1 MRNRTEHILR
11 LACLVLAV
19 LVLAQFIRTI
29 FHVTPFFG
37 VRVPAVPTLETNS
50 PAGLNPAPAA
60 NPQAAT
66 GAMVPGMPAAK
77 IATQTATNLSTNF
90 AAIKGAGINRILTN
104 TVTNVVKNIMTN
116 APTNMVMRAGTNHL
130 TGTNHLAGTN
140 ADLAATTNP
149 PPGISHR
156 NSHPMMMAGGMGFGG
171 MPGMP
176 GMMGMPG
183 NLPPLPPDIQ
193 ARVDKVVN
201 SEIFAP
207 VMHPMPMALMGIA
220 GDTAFLRTASGQTGL
235 VTNGGTLGDVK
246 LLEIGINRVLVE
258 QGGQKKELTIFD
270 GFGSDSLLSKKDQ
283 SSK

>member
-1 MRNRTEHILR
+1 MHNRTEHILR
-11 LACLVLAV
+11 LACLTLAV

-29 FHVTPFFG
+29 FHITPFFG

-50 PAGLNPAPAA
+50 PPGLNPAPAA
-60 NPQAAT
+60 NPQPVA

-77 IATQTATNLSTNF
+77 VATQTATNLSTNF
-90 AAIKGAGINRILTN
+90 APIKSAGTNLILTN
-104 TVTNVVKNIMTN
+104 TVTNVVKNISTN
-116 APTNMVMRAGTNHL
+116 ASTNMVKLAGTNHL

-140 ADLAATTNP
+140 IDLATTNSP
-149 PPGISHR
+149 LGISHR

-220 GDTAFLRTASGQTGL
+220 GDTAFLRTDSGQTGL
-235 VTNGGTLGDVK
+235 VTNGGSLGDVK

-270 GFGSDSLLSKKDQ
+270 GFGSASLLSKKDQ

>member
-11 LACLVLAV
+11 LACLALAV

-50 PAGLNPAPAA
+50 PPGLNPAPAV

-77 IATQTATNLSTNF
+77 VAAQTATNLSTNF
-90 AAIKGAGINRILTN
+90 AAIKNSGTNQILTN
-104 TVTNVVKNIMTN
+104 TVTNIVKNIMTN
-116 APTNMVMRAGTNHL
+116 TSTNMVKL

-140 ADLAATTNP
+140 VELAATTNP

-156 NSHPMMMAGGMGFGG
+156 NSRPMMMAGGMGFGG
-171 MPGMP
+171 MPGM
-176 GMMGMPG
+176 MGMPG
-183 NLPPLPPDIQ
+183 SLPPLPPDIQ
-193 ARVDKVVN
+193 ARVDKIVN

-270 GFGSDSLLSKKDQ
+270 GFGSGSLLSQKDQ

>member
-11 LACLVLAV
+11 LACLALAV

-29 FHVTPFFG
+29 FHITPFFG

-50 PAGLNPAPAA
+50 PPGLNPAPAA
-60 NPQAAT
+60 NPQPVA

-77 IATQTATNLSTNF
+77 VATQTATNLSTNF
-90 AAIKGAGINRILTN
+90 AAIKSAGTNLILTN
-104 TVTNVVKNIMTN
+104 TVTNVVKNISTN
-116 APTNMVMRAGTNHL
+116 DSPNMGK
-130 TGTNHLAGTN
+130 LAGTN
-140 ADLAATTNP
+140 NLRGPNNLGGTNIDLAATTNS

-156 NSHPMMMAGGMGFGG
+156 NSHPMMMGGMGFGG

-201 SEIFAP
+201 SE
-207 VMHPMPMALMGIA
+207 
-220 GDTAFLRTASGQTGL
+220 
-235 VTNGGTLGDVK
+235 N
-246 LLEIGINRVLVE
+246 
-258 QGGQKKELTIFD
+258 
-270 GFGSDSLLSKKDQ
+270 
-283 SSK
+283 

>member
-1 MRNRTEHILR
+1 
-11 LACLVLAV
+11 V

-37 VRVPAVPTLETNS
+37 VKVPAVPTLETNS
-50 PAGLNPAPAA
+50 PPGLNPATAA

-66 GAMVPGMPAAK
+66 GTNMSGMPVAK
-77 IATQTATNLSTNF
+77 VATQAATNLSTNLSTNF
-90 AAIKGAGINRILTN
+90 AAIKSAGTNVILTN
-104 TVTNVVKNIMTN
+104 TAKNISTN
-116 APTNMVMRAGTNHL
+116 ISTNMVRLAGTNHL
-130 TGTNHLAGTN
+130 TGTNVN
-140 ADLAATTNP
+140 LAATTNSP
-149 PPGISHR
+149 SGTSHR
-156 NSHPMMMAGGMGFGG
+156 KSHPMMMAGGMGFGG

-183 NLPPLPPDIQ
+183 NMTPLPPDIQ

-207 VMHPMPMALMGIA
+207 VMHPLPMGLMGIA
-220 GDTAFLRTASGQTGL
+220 GDTAFLRTDSGQTGL

-270 GFGSDSLLSKKDQ
+270 GFGSDSLLSQKDQ